1 MLLKK
6 KRNYSQTPTKCRS
19 PTSVLVDTEFGISG
33 LAQHVTLSSLQ
44 CHPTKFFFFFAICVE
59 TFEVEEEKVNA

>member
-44 CHPTKFFFFFAICVE
+44 CHPTKFFFFAICVE
-59 TFEVEEEKVNA
+59 TVEVEEEQANA